1 MLRFEII
8 NAGGDNV
15 KRIFSTGVILL
26 LIAWSA
32 LAQDW
37 YREREERFR
46 GEQWRAH
53 LFEHVDGEH
62 AAILG
67 LPLLPLLGFLRQYA
81 VLVG

>member
-1 MLRFEII
+1 MLDGRRVWHYVATPHLTMRAFTDTFLAAYLDAE
-8 NAGGDNV
+8 GD
-15 KRIFSTGVILL
+15 GVLG
-26 LIAWSA
+26 SVGC
-32 LAQDW
+32 
-37 YREREERFR
+37 YRLE
-46 GEQWRAH
+46 GLGAH